1 MEGLRRMSRSKIDV
15 HGLTGSSSE
24 PALSNRRRRNS
35 FLGGANP
42 SIDIKEIQTNSGPP
56 VLMEEIDIHF
66 EGDGLLGIVFEN
78 KDEIAVV
85 KGTVCGTVAS
95 EYIELV
101 PGMIVHRYNKK
112 NCSSMSYRVLMIK
125 LIEVW
130 SRDSQI
136 TITFKRRMEIKIS
149 DENASDS
156 FDSSG
161 SSVSSD
167 SSIEVSIDHPYI
179 HELLVENECE
189 DYYEALIELGATT
202 FRDLEFIE
210 YSDLEEIGIPK
221 LKRRRL
227 FRSIQLKINPHMRKC
242 KSDVFPEVS
251 SPEAFNFPSEK

>member
-1 MEGLRRMSRSKIDV
+1 MGQSKIGP
-15 HGLTGSSSE
+15 HGLTGSVSE
-24 PALSNRRRRNS
+24 PALSDRRRRNS
-35 FLGGANP
+35 FLGGVNP

-56 VLMEEIDIHF
+56 VLMEEIAIHF

-130 SRDSQI
+130 CRDSQI
-136 TITFKRRMEIKIS
+136 TITFKRRIETEIS
-149 DENASDS
+149 DTRS

-167 SSIEVSIDHPYI
+167 SSIEVSIEHPYI

-221 LKRRRL
+221 L
-227 FRSIQLKINPHMRKC
+227 
-242 KSDVFPEVS
+242 
-251 SPEAFNFPSEK
+251 

>member
-1 MEGLRRMSRSKIDV
+1 MSLSKIEP
-15 HGLTGSSSE
+15 HGLTGSVSE
-24 PALSNRRRRNS
+24 PALADRRRRNS
-35 FLGGANP
+35 FLGGVKP
-42 SIDIKEIQTNSGPP
+42 SVDIKEIQTNSGPP

-66 EGDGLLGIVFEN
+66 EGDGLLGIMFEN
-78 KDEIAVV
+78 KAEITVV
-85 KGTVCGTVAS
+85 KGTACGTVAS

-136 TITFKRRMEIKIS
+136 TITFKRRMETEIS
-149 DENASDS
+149 DTGSL
-156 FDSSG
+156 DSSG

-167 SSIEVSIDHPYI
+167 SSIEVSFDHPYI

-189 DYYEALIELGATT
+189 DYYEALVELGATT
-202 FRDLEFIE
+202 FGDLEFIE
-210 YSDLEEIGIPK
+210 YGDLEEIGIPK

-227 FRSIQLKINPHMRKC
+227 FRSIQMKINPHMRKC

-251 SPEAFNFPSEK
+251 SPEVFNFPSEK